1 MNFSLRVLQ
10 KTWRPVKLKSG
21 SRTRGWVG
29 FFVKSWFL
37 DNKSK
42 SSSEI
47 KIYLSL
53 SKDHNKIWFLWQ
65 KILQDVC
72 GVSELNQPMNSLVLE
87 SLSFFC
93 HLNHFIFSSFL
104 TLQVSW
110 NWVAAS
116 VFVKEIDCWTL
127 ILYYTILRT
136 YNRTLQ
142 KWKTTPW

>member
-1 MNFSLRVLQ
+1 METSEVKEWLQ
-10 KTWRPVKLKSG
+10 N
-21 SRTRGWVG
+21 TRGSW

-87 SLSFFC
+87 SLSLFC